1 MYHAEFDET
10 ALPSITIMPPRHLPL
25 TVKERLK
32 ERLKDELAC
41 LEKANVIKREE

>member
-32 ERLKDELAC
+32 DELAC